1 MDNDILNELLLK
13 LKIPNIT
20 RETKCWVVRC
30 EKGFEYYDNFKNHGI
45 AAIGHIDSLG
55 YKKTDDFLNNT
66 EDATQKLITN
76 IKESKPEYSEDTL
89 KRIATKYIKQSL
101 TFIKE
106 IKENDYIITIGEEN
120 ILVGYAQKYYGISN
134 ENLSIEKNLKAKH
147 YNIDMTLSLRRDVI
161 WSYEINK
168 NKLPN
173 SLFKSLL
180 SQSTVYNL
188 KDVDSLLHLIYP
200 VYVFEK
206 QLLHFSININQK
218 RDLNN
223 FYISKLFMLL
233 NQFEFILHE
242 SENINIAN
250 FDNLFSTF
258 DNYSLFVKAEFM
270 SPGATWASIIL
281 DKKKLTLGIVLYGMV
296 FGNSVLG
303 MDGIIDKELR
313 HKIFDK
319 IFTND
324 VEIVVKEKIMDNP
337 SIQKMFNELKLTQPE
352 EKIQDTF

>member
-1 MDNDILNELLLK
+1 MSTVILNELLLK

-20 RETKCWVVRC
+20 RNTKCWVVRC
-30 EKGFEYYDNFKNHGI
+30 EKGFEYYDNFKKHGI

-55 YKKTDDFLNNT
+55 YKRTDDFLNNI

-76 IKESKPEYSEDTL
+76 IKASNPEYSEDTL
-89 KRIATKYIKQSL
+89 KRIATKYINQSL
-101 TFIKE
+101 TFINE
-106 IKENDYIITIGEEN
+106 IKENDYIITIGDEK
-120 ILVGYAQKYYGISN
+120 ILVGYAQKYFGMSN
-134 ENLSIEKNLKAKH
+134 ENLSIEKNLKGKH

-161 WSYEINK
+161 WSYEIDK

-188 KDVDSLLHLIYP
+188 KDINSLLHLIYP
-200 VYVFEK
+200 IYVFEK

-223 FYISKLFMLL
+223 FHISKLFMLL

-250 FDNLFSTF
+250 FDSLFSTF

-270 SPGATWASIIL
+270 SPGATWASIVL
-281 DKKKLTLGIVLYGMV
+281 EHKKISLAIVLYGML

-303 MDGIIDKELR
+303 MEGIIDKELR
-313 HKIFDK
+313 HKIFENV
-319 IFTND
+319 FTKNIE
-324 VEIVVKEKIMDNP
+324 EIVNKKIIENT
-337 SIQKMFNELKLTQPE
+337 STQKMFKELELNQPE